1 MERLCAVALD
11 CAIGEHICSAKWKR
25 ADLLYNEPM
34 EKRGWPMGAGSK
46 IKKLRKLRRMTQAEL
61 AERVGSTDAAIRN
74 Y

>member
-1 MERLCAVALD
+1 
-11 CAIGEHICSAKWKR
+11 
-25 ADLLYNEPM
+25 
-34 EKRGWPMGAGSK
+34 MGAGSK